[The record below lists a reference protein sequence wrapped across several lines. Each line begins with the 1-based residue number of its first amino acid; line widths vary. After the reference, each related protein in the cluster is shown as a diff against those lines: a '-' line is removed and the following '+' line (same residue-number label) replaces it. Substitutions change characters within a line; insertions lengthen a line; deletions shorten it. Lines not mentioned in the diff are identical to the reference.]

1 MICYLCGH
9 EAGRADIC
17 PACGTDLHIFQKV
30 IRVSN
35 SYYNDGLKKA
45 EVRNLSGAIISLK
58 ECLKFNK
65 YHIDARNLLGLI
77 YYEIGE
83 TVAALSEWVI
93 SRNYQSQ
100 DNRATFY
107 LDKIQKNQSQLN
119 TINQTIKKYNQ
130 ALQYCRQDSRDLAVI
145 QLKKVL
151 SLNPN
156 LIKGYQL
163 LSLLYI
169 EDGKYELA
177 KKTLRA
183 AGKIDTDNT
192 TTLRY
197 LKEVNARLKEST
209 PKKKD
214 SVSDDL
220 ISYQSGNETII
231 MPKRFKESSLGST
244 VLSIVIG
251 LVVGAAV
258 TAWLFIPQVKKQ
270 AVNDANQQMLSAN
283 DTISSN
289 NQTISELEKEVE
301 RLQSE
306 LDSVEDNTDEVQAE
320 FDVYEDLLHA
330 CSLYIAGDIT
340 GAGTAIA
347 DIDAEILSSSGQE
360 IYQSIKASVD
370 EVYIQE
376 RYTEGTAFYNASDY
390 ENAAVALQEVAD
402 SDIDYDS
409 GMCAYNLAQSY
420 RKIGKTDLAIPY
432 YQYILDNYPGTK
444 RAKTAK
450 NYVK

>member
-1 MICYLCGH
+1 MICYLCGN
-9 EAGRADIC
+9 EAGKADRC
-17 PACGTDLHIFQKV
+17 PSCGADLHIFQKV

-45 EVRNLSGAIISLK
+45 EVRNLSGAIISLRK
-58 ECLKFNK
+58 CLKFNK

-77 YYEIGE
+77 YYETGE
-83 TVAALSEWVI
+83 TVSALSEWVI
-93 SRNYQSQ
+93 SRNYRSQ
-100 DNRATFY
+100 DNRATLY
-107 LDKIQKNQSQLN
+107 LENVRKNQSQLN
-119 TINQTIKKYNQ
+119 AINQTIKKYNQ

-156 LIKGYQL
+156 LVKGHQL
-163 LSLLYI
+163 LALLYI
-169 EDGKYELA
+169 QDGKYELA
-177 KKTLRA
+177 KKTLRE

-197 LKEVNARLKEST
+197 LKEVNARLREST
-209 PKKKD
+209 PKKKNP
-214 SVSDDL
+214 VNDDL

-244 VLSIVIG
+244 ILSIVIG
-251 LVVGAAV
+251 LVIGAAV
-258 TAWLFIPQVKKQ
+258 TAWLFIPQVKRQ
-270 AVNDANQQMLSAN
+270 AVSDANQQMLSAN
-283 DTISSN
+283 DTISTN
-289 NQTISELEKEVE
+289 NQTISELEKQVE
-301 RLQSE
+301 QLQAQI
-306 LDSVEDNTDEVQAE
+306 DSVEDNSEEVQEE
-320 FDVYEDLLHA
+320 FDAYEDLLKA

-340 GAGTAIA
+340 GAGTSIA
-347 DIDAEILSSSGQE
+347 DIDSEILSSNGKE

-370 EVYIQE
+370 EVYIEE
-376 RYTEGTAFYNASDY
+376 RYAEGTAFYNAADY
-390 ENAAVALQEVAD
+390 ENAAAALQEVAD
-402 SDIDYDS
+402 SDIDYDK

-420 RKIGKTDLAIPY
+420 RKIGQTELALPY

-450 NYVK
+450 NYVQ

>member
-1 MICYLCGH
+1 MICYLCGN
-9 EAGRADIC
+9 EAGKAEVC
-17 PACGTDLHIFQKV
+17 PSCGADLHIFQKV
-30 IRVSN
+30 IRISN
-35 SYYNDGLKKA
+35 AYYNDGLSKA
-45 EVRNLSGAIISLK
+45 EVRNLSGAIQSLK
-58 ECLKFNK
+58 ACLKFNK
-65 YHIDARNLLGLI
+65 YHIDARNLLGLV
-77 YYEIGE
+77 YYETGE

-100 DNRATFY
+100 DNRATLY
-107 LDKIQKNQSQLN
+107 LEDVRKNQSQLN
-119 TINQTIKKYNQ
+119 AINQTIKKYNQ

-156 LIKGYQL
+156 LVKGHQL
-163 LSLLYI
+163 LALLYI
-169 EDGKYELA
+169 QDGKYELA

-197 LKEVNARLKEST
+197 LKEVNARLRENT

-214 SVSDDL
+214 TPNDDL

-244 VLSIVIG
+244 ILSIVIG
-251 LVVGAAV
+251 LVIGAAV
-258 TAWLFIPQVKKQ
+258 TAWLFIPQVKQQ
-270 AVNDANQQMLSAN
+270 AVNDANQQMLAAN
-283 DTISSN
+283 DTISTN
-289 NQTISELEKEVE
+289 NQTISELERQVE
-301 RLQSE
+301 QLQAQI
-306 LDSVEDNTDEVQAE
+306 DSVEDNSEEVQTQIDA
-320 FDVYEDLLHA
+320 YEGLLSA
-330 CSLYIAGDIT
+330 CSLYISGDIT

-347 DIDAEILSSSGQE
+347 EVDKASLSKSAKK
-360 IYQSIKASVD
+360 IYKSIKASVD

-376 RYTEGTAFYNASDY
+376 RYEEGTALYNSQDY
-390 ENAAVALQEVAD
+390 ENAAIALQEVAD
-402 SDIDYDS
+402 SNIDYDS

-420 RKIGKTDLAIPY
+420 RKIGETELAVPY

-450 NYVK
+450 NYVN

>member
-1 MICYLCGH
+1 MICYLCGN
-9 EAGRADIC
+9 EAGKADRC
-17 PACGTDLHIFQKV
+17 PSCGADLHIFQKV

-45 EVRNLSGAIISLK
+45 EVRNLSGAIISLRK
-58 ECLKFNK
+58 CLKFNK

-77 YYEIGE
+77 YYETGE
-83 TVAALSEWVI
+83 TVSALSEWVI
-93 SRNYQSQ
+93 SRNYRSQ
-100 DNRATFY
+100 DNRATLY
-107 LDKIQKNQSQLN
+107 LENVRKNQSQLN
-119 TINQTIKKYNQ
+119 AINQTIKKYNQ

-156 LIKGYQL
+156 LVKGHQL
-163 LSLLYI
+163 LALLYI
-169 EDGKYELA
+169 QDGKYELA
-177 KKTLRA
+177 KKTLRE

-197 LKEVNARLKEST
+197 LKEVNARLRENT
-209 PKKKD
+209 PKKKNP
-214 SVSDDL
+214 VNDDL

-244 VLSIVIG
+244 ILSIVIG
-251 LVVGAAV
+251 LVIGAAV
-258 TAWLFIPQVKKQ
+258 TAWLFIPQVKRQ
-270 AVNDANQQMLSAN
+270 AVSDANQQMLSAN
-283 DTISSN
+283 DTISTN
-289 NQTISELEKEVE
+289 NQTISELEKQVE
-301 RLQSE
+301 QLQAQI
-306 LDSVEDNTDEVQAE
+306 DSVEDNSEEVQEE
-320 FDVYEDLLHA
+320 FDAYEDLLKA

-340 GAGTAIA
+340 GAGTSIA
-347 DIDAEILSSSGQE
+347 DIDSEILSSNGKE

-370 EVYIQE
+370 EVYIEE
-376 RYTEGTAFYNASDY
+376 RYAEGTAFYNAADY
-390 ENAAVALQEVAD
+390 ENAAAALQEVAD
-402 SDIDYDS
+402 SDIDYDK

-420 RKIGKTDLAIPY
+420 RKIGQTELALPY

-450 NYVK
+450 NYVQ